1 MRKPASPRPSSGLA
15 MGAAG
20 QDLPVLYHATLAGYL
35 PAIAEAGLVPST
47 GRGAGVGK
55 GAYGSWSRGK
65 VFLSGPENAFF
76 WFSMVERHAE
86 VISDNIRQ
94 DGAVPVLL
102 RIKNLRRLLQD
113 DTVAQA
119 EHQGDSY
126 YVRRRI
132 PPAQLEVFNGQ
143 RWVKIDRFSDDEE
156 VSEFVRE
163 HTVCQRDEPL
173 TEAQWEAALDR
184 GEDPESDCDFID
196 LKRDDYKQPTTMPP
210 EIYPGLVRGRS
221 ARRQ

>member
-1 MRKPASPRPSSGLA
+1 

-65 VFLSGPENAFF
+65 VFLSGPEDAFF
-76 WFSMVERHAE
+76 WFSTVEQHAD
-86 VISDNIRQ
+86 SDNVRE
-94 DGAVPVLL
+94 DGAVPVML
-102 RIKNLRRLLQD
+102 RVQNLRRLLQD
-113 DTVAQA
+113 DTVAHA
-119 EHQGDSY
+119 EYKTDSY

-132 PPAQLEVFNGQ
+132 PPAQLEVFNGS
-143 RWVKIDRFSDDEE
+143 RWVKISRLSDDEE

-173 TEAQWEAALDR
+173 TEAQWEAALER
-184 GEDPESDCDFID
+184 GEDPEGDCDWVE
-196 LKRDDYKQPTTMPP
+196 LKQNEYHQPTTMPM
-210 EIYPGLVRGRS
+210 EIYPGLARGQR
-221 ARRQ
+221 ATKNTKRTR

>member
-1 MRKPASPRPSSGLA
+1 

-65 VFLSGPENAFF
+65 VFLSGPEDAFF
-76 WFSMVERHAE
+76 WFSTVEQHAD
-86 VISDNIRQ
+86 SDNVRE
-94 DGAVPVLL
+94 DGAVPVML
-102 RIKNLRRLLQD
+102 RVQNLRRLLQD
-113 DTVAQA
+113 DTVAHA
-119 EHQGDSY
+119 EYKTDSY

-132 PPAQLEVFNGQ
+132 PPAQLEVFNGS
-143 RWVKIDRFSDDEE
+143 RWVKISRLSDDEE

-173 TEAQWEAALDR
+173 TEAQWEAALER
-184 GEDPESDCDFID
+184 GEDPEGDCDWVE
-196 LKRDDYKQPTTMPP
+196 LKQNEYHQPTTMPM
-210 EIYPGLVRGRS
+210 EIYPGLARGQKPL
-221 ARRQ
+221 ARKRPR

>member
-1 MRKPASPRPSSGLA
+1 

-65 VFLSGPENAFF
+65 VFLSGPEDAFF
-76 WFSMVERHAE
+76 WFSTVEQHAD
-86 VISDNIRQ
+86 SDNVRE
-94 DGAVPVLL
+94 DGAVPVML
-102 RIKNLRRLLQD
+102 RVQNLRRLLQD
-113 DTVAQA
+113 DTVAHA
-119 EHQGDSY
+119 EFKTDSY

-132 PPAQLEVFNGQ
+132 PPAQLEVFNGS
-143 RWVKIDRFSDDEE
+143 RWVKISRLSDDEE

-173 TEAQWEAALDR
+173 TEAQWEEALER
-184 GEDPESDCDFID
+184 GEDPEGDCDWVE
-196 LKRDDYKQPTTMPP
+196 LKQNEYHQPTTMPM
-210 EIYPGLVRGRS
+210 EIYPGLVRGQKPLTRKRS
-221 ARRQ
+221 R